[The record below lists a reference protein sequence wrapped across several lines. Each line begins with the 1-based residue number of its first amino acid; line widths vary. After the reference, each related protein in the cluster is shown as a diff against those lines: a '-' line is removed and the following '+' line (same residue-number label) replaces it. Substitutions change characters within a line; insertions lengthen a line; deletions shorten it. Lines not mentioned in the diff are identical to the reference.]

1 MSTFKVV
8 LNIQGGEPS
17 RLVEEVLD
25 SFNLLIVFILI
36 ALTAFFVAAEFSI
49 IRVRG
54 TRINQLVEEGHKHAL
69 AAQKVTA
76 NLDEYLSTCQLGI
89 TVTALGIGWLGE
101 ETISHYIDPIF
112 NKLDISTS
120 ISGPISFI
128 LSFAI
133 ITFLNVVVGE
143 LAPKA
148 FAIQKSEQIT
158 LLIAKPLVWF
168 NHLTY
173 PIVWGMNRSARW
185 ITGLFGFKVV
195 KENELSRSEDELRII
210 LSESY
215 ESGEINQSEYKYVT
229 NIFDFDDRIAKEIMV
244 PRTEMVTISI
254 DASRQEVIEI
264 MEREKY
270 TRYPVDDGDKDNII
284 GIIHIKDPLTGW
296 LDHPETPLKDFVKPV
311 ISIIETIPIHDLL
324 LMLQKQRSY
333 VAILHDEYGGTAG
346 MVTMEDMIEEIVGE
360 IRDEFDADEVPE
372 IREKGEGHYIFNAKL
387 LISQVNDL
395 LGTHFDEDSVDTIG
409 GWFLNQKYDVELG
422 DVVEAEGYRFT
433 IQEIDLHHIL
443 FIEVE
448 KVRVWTESPKT
459 S

>member
-1 MSTFKVV
+1 MKTER
-8 LNIQGGEPS
+8 LHTQGGEPS
-17 RLVEEVLD
+17 RLVEEGLD

-54 TRINQLVEEGHKHAL
+54 TRINQLVEEGHRQAL
-69 AAQKVTA
+69 AAQKVTT

-101 ETISHYIDPIF
+101 ETISYYIDPIF
-112 NKLDISTS
+112 TNLNIATS
-120 ISGPISFI
+120 VSGPISFI
-128 LSFAI
+128 LSFSI

-143 LAPKA
+143 LAPKT

-168 NHLTY
+168 NRLTY
-173 PIVWGMNRSARW
+173 PIVWGMNHSARW
-185 ITGLFGFKVV
+185 ITGLFGLEVV

-254 DASRQEVIEI
+254 HASQKEVIEI

-296 LDHPETPLKDFVKPV
+296 LDHPGAPLKDFVKPV
-311 ISIIETIPIHDLL
+311 VSIIETIPIHDLL
-324 LMLQKQRSY
+324 LILQKQRTY

-372 IREKGEGHYIFNAKL
+372 IRKKGEGHYILEAKL
-387 LISQVNDL
+387 LISEVNDL

-422 DVVEAEGYRFT
+422 DVVEAEGYNFT
-433 IQEIDLHHIL
+433 IQEIDQHHIL

-448 KVRVWTESPKT
+448 KSETPDSVL
-459 S
+459 